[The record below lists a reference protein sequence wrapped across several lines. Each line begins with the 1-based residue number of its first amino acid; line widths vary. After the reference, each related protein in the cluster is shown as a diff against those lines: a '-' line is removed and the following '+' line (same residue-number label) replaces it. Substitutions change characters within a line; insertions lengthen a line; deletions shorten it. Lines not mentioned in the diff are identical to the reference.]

1 MTNTFLFF
9 AILASLIGYF
19 IWKETYH
26 KKNRRVWAIVEETPL
41 TQQNI
46 KDSLEKI
53 GATDLFD
60 DKEDEGVFFS
70 YNDERY

>member
-1 MTNTFLFF
+1 M
-9 AILASLIGYF
+9 
-19 IWKETYH
+19 
-26 KKNRRVWAIVEETPL
+26 EETPL